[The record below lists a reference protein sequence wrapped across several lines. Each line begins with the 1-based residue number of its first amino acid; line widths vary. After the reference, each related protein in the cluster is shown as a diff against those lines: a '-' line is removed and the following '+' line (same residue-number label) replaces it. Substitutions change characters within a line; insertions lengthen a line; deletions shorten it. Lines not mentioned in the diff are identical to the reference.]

1 MRCHVI
7 MRHVTNQANIKYKD
21 LQSDNL
27 TEQLNLVKQFRINIT
42 RERLMNEV
50 KNN

>member
-1 MRCHVI
+1 

-27 TEQLNLVKQFRINIT
+27 TEQLNMVKQFRINYIT
-42 RERLMNEV
+42 REKLMNEV
-50 KNN
+50 KKK